1 MITKKILKLFLVWR
15 LLLFIPVVLA
25 AAFIN
30 LGPSVPYFEIN
41 YFYPNLPEIL
51 NLSPIKAWANFDGV
65 HYINIASKGYI
76 NEGRFFPLLSIIIY
90 ILSVGNLYFPIT
102 FLVAL
107 ILPNIIFFAAL
118 FVFYKLLRLDYNDK
132 SAFDVIKALLIYPL
146 SFFFISVYTE
156 GLFLLLSVSCFYLI
170 RKGLWWQASLVAMLL
185 ASTRFVGIFM
195 IPVLIY
201 EFWII
206 EKPKTFKQYLQIPLM
221 SLISILG
228 AVAYSIYNYFKWGD
242 FLYFLNAHTTLGNG
256 RTSSELILP
265 LQTIYRYFKIL
276 TQMPFTKFEWSVAL
290 LELISFI
297 FTTVLLFIA
306 WRKKVRLSY
315 LIFGCLVFFLPSFS
329 GTFSGLPRYTL
340 AAFPIFIALGLIK
353 NKYIKIGYYLVSVIL
368 TFVLLMFFT
377 RAYFIA

>member
-1 MITKKILKLFLVWR
+1 MITKKIIKLFLVWR
-15 LLLFIPVVLA
+15 LLLFIPVLLGS
-25 AAFIN
+25 AFIN

-41 YFYPNLPEIL
+41 YFYPDLPEIL
-51 NLSPIKAWANFDGV
+51 NFSPIKAWANFDGV
-65 HYINIASKGYI
+65 HYINIASKGYV

-90 ILSVGNLYFPIT
+90 ILSIGNLYFPIT

-118 FVFYKLLRLDYNDK
+118 FLLYKLLRLDYNEK
-132 SAFDVIKALLIYPL
+132 SAFNIIKVLLIYPL

-170 RKGLWWQASLVAMLL
+170 RKRLWWQASLVTMLL

-195 IPVLIY
+195 IPVFIY
-201 EFWII
+201 EFWIT
-206 EKPKTFKQYLQIPLM
+206 EKPKTFKQYLRIPLM
-221 SLISILG
+221 SFISILG
-228 AVAYSIYNYFKWGD
+228 VAAYSVYNYFKWGD
-242 FLYFLNAHTTLGNG
+242 FLYFLNAHTALGNG

-276 TQMPFTKFEWSVAL
+276 TTMPYYKFEWSVAL
-290 LELISFI
+290 LELASF
-297 FTTVLLFIA
+297 FFAAVLLFIA
-306 WRKKVRLSY
+306 WKKKVRLSY

-340 AAFPIFIALGLIK
+340 AAFPILIALGLIQ
-353 NKYIKIGYYLVSVIL
+353 NKYIKIGYYLVSIL
-368 TFVLLMFFT
+368 LTIILLMFFT

>member
-1 MITKKILKLFLVWR
+1 MITKKIIKLFLVWR
-15 LLLFIPVVLA
+15 LLLFIPVLLGS
-25 AAFIN
+25 AFIN

-41 YFYPNLPEIL
+41 YFYPDLPEIL
-51 NLSPIKAWANFDGV
+51 NFSPIKAWANFDGV
-65 HYINIASKGYI
+65 HYINIASKGYV

-90 ILSVGNLYFPIT
+90 ILSIGNLYFPIT

-118 FVFYKLLRLDYNDK
+118 FLLYKLLRLDYNEK
-132 SAFDVIKALLIYPL
+132 SAFNIIKVLLIYPL

-170 RKGLWWQASLVAMLL
+170 RKRLWWQASLVTMLL

-195 IPVLIY
+195 IPVFIY
-201 EFWII
+201 EFWIT
-206 EKPKTFKQYLQIPLM
+206 EKPKTFKQYLRIPLM
-221 SLISILG
+221 SFISILG
-228 AVAYSIYNYFKWGD
+228 VAAYSVYNYFKWGD
-242 FLYFLNAHTTLGNG
+242 FLYFLNAHTALGNG
-256 RTSSELILP
+256 RSSSELILP

-276 TQMPFTKFEWSVAL
+276 TTMPYYKFEWSVAL
-290 LELISFI
+290 LELASF
-297 FTTVLLFIA
+297 FFAAVLLFIA
-306 WRKKVRLSY
+306 WKKKVRLSY

-340 AAFPIFIALGLIK
+340 AAFPILIALGLIQ
-353 NKYIKIGYYLVSVIL
+353 NKYIKIGYYLVSIL
-368 TFVLLMFFT
+368 LTIILLMFFT